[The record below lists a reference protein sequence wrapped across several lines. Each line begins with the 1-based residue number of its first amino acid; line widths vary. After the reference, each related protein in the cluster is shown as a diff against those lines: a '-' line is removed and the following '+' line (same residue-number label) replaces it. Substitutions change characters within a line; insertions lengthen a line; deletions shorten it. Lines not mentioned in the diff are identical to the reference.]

1 MAADEATCGAT
12 GCQAEVK
19 TRGFC
24 GMHYQRFRKHGDP
37 LATKPPGRRP
47 GNSEAATEPDLPDA
61 PQAPPIHRPALV
73 RDLFEALW
81 PITGPHNR
89 VQPTKDE
96 TQGLCAV
103 AMLEV
108 PSIAKNTGVE
118 LLGVVKFKIIPTA
131 SNPRA
136 TAHPESSNCPYTLR
150 ATAKAARRQGAT
162 A

>member
-1 MAADEATCGAT
+1 MTATEVAICCVSECGA
-12 GCQAEVK
+12 GVK

-24 GMHYQRFRKHGDP
+24 GKHYQRFRKHGDP
-37 LATKPPGRRP
+37 LATKPRGRRP
-47 GNSEAATEPDLPDA
+47 SKSEAANEPDLPA
-61 PQAPPIHRPALV
+61 APPAAPV
-73 RDLFEALW
+73 KDLFEAVW

-96 TQGLCAV
+96 AQGLCAV

-108 PSIAKNTGVE
+108 PSIAKKTGVE

-136 TAHPESSNCPYTLR
+136 KAHPESTHCPYTLR
-150 ATAKAARRQGAT
+150 ATAKAARRQGVT